1 MYFPF
6 YSSTIEKILIPQSVE
21 YIGEYTFENCNNLTN
36 IVILNENIVIE
47 PNASYYI
54 DIIDN
59 EERKISVSKCPDE
72 KPYLLTIDTPY

>member
-47 PNASYYI
+47 PNAFI
-54 DIIDN
+54 GTKF
-59 EERKISVSKCPDE
+59 E
-72 KPYLLTIDTPY
+72 